1 MFGDCITNWNCLGR
15 QIICKNKINYLNS
28 KHFIPF
34 FTVAKAATFLP
45 SDHNV
50 RKEAN
55 YFLIDNFRRVMP
67 SWPDSF
73 LLHQK

>member
-15 QIICKNKINYLNS
+15 QLICKNKINYLNS

-34 FTVAKAATFLP
+34 FTVAKAATFSP

-55 YFLIDNFRRVMP
+55 YFNRQF
-67 SWPDSF
+67 
-73 LLHQK
+73 